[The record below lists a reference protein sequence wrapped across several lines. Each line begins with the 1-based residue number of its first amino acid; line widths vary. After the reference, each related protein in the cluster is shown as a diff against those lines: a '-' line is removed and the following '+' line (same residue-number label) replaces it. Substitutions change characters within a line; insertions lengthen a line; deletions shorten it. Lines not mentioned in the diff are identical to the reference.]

1 MSYFLVP
8 LIVLGVLIVVF
19 GLLVALSRIQNGRFL
34 RPLVQ
39 GLAKVPWFR
48 KLMTKASAAALEKQ
62 NPELASAMRK
72 IERVGVPKTQQ
83 QAQVLMSRL
92 SPAERAAYQEAATE
106 QGAVPEPLNRQ
117 QRRAME
123 KAQFSGKPSGGGTRK
138 KSKGKK
144 RR

>member
-1 MSYFLVP
+1 
-8 LIVLGVLIVVF
+8 
-19 GLLVALSRIQNGRFL
+19 
-34 RPLVQ
+34 
-39 GLAKVPWFR
+39 
-48 KLMTKASAAALEKQ
+48 
-62 NPELASAMRK
+62 MRK